1 MPSHADERR
10 SCCPVACTLDLIGDR
25 WTLLVVRDLFAGKT
39 RYSEFAESPEG
50 IATNILATRLRML
63 TDHGLAE
70 QFHEAGRKHP
80 AYRVTERG
88 QSLAPV
94 LQAVADWGLQNIHGT
109 EARLS
114 P

>member
-1 MPSHADERR
+1 MITLEAQR
-10 SCCPVACTLDLIGDR
+10 SCCPVACTLDVLGDK
-25 WTLLVVRDLFAGKT
+25 WTLLVMRDLMRGVS
-39 RYSEFAESPEG
+39 RYSDFLQSPEG